1 MKRRFGLLLAL
12 IAGTGIWFLRT
23 PDGRP
28 AAVEAATADRPR
40 ERPRPVTVDSGF
52 RAGIEA
58 ALKLPYA
65 ESNAE
70 IDRMLGLWAGRVS
83 VKDAAWFFGK
93 CLAAY
98 PHGMPSTRHE
108 QWLAVLKDLASRR
121 PLEAA
126 LLLEGKDR
134 LGEKDGSVLMAEW
147 AATSP
152 RDALLWGKQGDEKR
166 ARWLMLN
173 CHVLTLAWAD
183 KDLDGLLSWFQ
194 LGNDDLQAAAAMR
207 AFKDQRG
214 VAAVRGWLETHG
226 GEGSTLSPFVRMAAA
241 ELVAAEILA
250 GEGKQA
256 VMCWVESRE
265 DPVERWHALHQVVP
279 RMAAKEPREVVEWL
293 ERLSPQGG
301 IPKWLAETSMNEWA
315 ARDLTAA
322 GEWLNR
328 HRESVSADSYIWGY
342 ALQVAME
349 DPEAALEWS
358 KELKGGEDGG
368 FGSSMGFIAAGD
380 GSGWVPGAPYNSDY
394 LKKMIAVTASAAA
407 FAKDPDHPGNP
418 ELGHVMLNYMPALI
432 RESPGS
438 EPQLR
443 MLRNPPGSCT
453 LIFGG
458 KWTHSF
464 PVYERQSDGSLRSV
478 PKVEGDG

>member
-1 MKRRFGLLLAL
+1 MKWRIALLLPAV
-12 IAGTGIWFLRT
+12 IAGIGFWFLRT

-28 AAVEAATADRPR
+28 AVVEAATADRPR

-52 RAGIEA
+52 RGGIEA

-65 ESNAE
+65 ESHAE

-83 VKDAAWFFGK
+83 VKDAAWFLGK
-93 CLAAY
+93 CLAEY

-134 LGEKDGSVLMAEW
+134 LGEKDGSVLMGEW

-173 CHVLTLAWAD
+173 GHVLTVAWAAE
-183 KDLDGLLSWFQ
+183 DLDGLLAWFQ
-194 LGNDDLQAAAAMR
+194 RGHDGPQANAAMR

-214 VAAVRGWLETHG
+214 GAAVREWLETHG
-226 GEGSTLSPFVRMAAA
+226 GEGSPLSPFVRMAAA

-256 VMCWVESRE
+256 VMRWVESRE
-265 DPVERWHALHQVVP
+265 DPVERRQALHQVVP
-279 RMAAKEPREVVEWL
+279 LMAAKEPQEVVEWL
-293 ERLSPQGG
+293 EHLSPQEGFSM
-301 IPKWLAETSMNEWA
+301 WLAETSMNEWA
-315 ARDLTAA
+315 ARDLKAA
-322 GEWLNR
+322 GEWLDR
-328 HRESVSADSYIWGY
+328 HRGSAAANSYIWGY
-342 ALQVAME
+342 AVQLAIE
-349 DPEAALEWS
+349 DPTAALEWS
-358 KELKGGEDGG
+358 KHVRGGIDGPG
-368 FGSSMGFIAAGD
+368 FFITSRD
-380 GSGWVPGAPYNSDY
+380 GSGGSVGEHFKAAY
-394 LKKMIAVTASAAA
+394 LEKIIAVTSAAA
-407 FAKDPDHPGNP
+407 GSLEDPDHPGAGLDHQLP
-418 ELGHVMLNYMPALI
+418 LLYFPRLV
-432 RESPGS
+432 RESPGA

-443 MLRNPPGSCT
+443 MFRDPPLSS
-453 LIFGG
+453 FVMHSG
-458 KWTHSF
+458 KWTGSF
-464 PVYERQSDGSLRSV
+464 PVYERQADGSLRHV
-478 PKVEGDG
+478 PPEEGE